1 VAIRSAIAAIEPYR
15 PGLSV
20 AEVKARSLGLEQVVK
35 LGSNESAFPPPE
47 AALRAAAQ
55 AAMDA
60 NRYPDP
66 WLGELRAALASV
78 HGVREDQ
85 VVPGAGADELIRLLA
100 AVTLEPGRSCVFPWP
115 GFPTHAQ
122 AALIAGARA
131 VAVSTPP
138 DRLDLEALLAAID
151 ASTSLVCVATPNN
164 PTGAAASRQQIE
176 AFLDALPETVTC
188 LIDEAYFEFADPE
201 LRAGGGELV
210 AAGRPNVCA
219 IRTFSKAY
227 GLAGFR
233 IGYAVTSPE
242 LADGLNRVRS
252 MFNASEP
259 AQAAA
264 LAALGAEAQLES
276 RVEHVRAGR
285 QRLTGLLA
293 AAGLRPYPS
302 QGNFVFAEVP
312 GRAGGADSQAAAA
325 LADDLLRQG
334 VIVRAMGGFG
344 APGAI
349 RVTIGTRAEEELLAD
364 ALSRARRHDGAA

>member
-1 VAIRSAIAAIEPYR
+1 MAIRSAIAAIEPYR

-47 AALRAAAQ
+47 AALHAAAK

-66 WLGELRAALASV
+66 WLGELRAAVASV

-100 AVTLEPGRSCVFPWP
+100 AVTLERGRSCVFPWP

-122 AALIAGARA
+122 AALIAGARTIA
-131 VAVSTPP
+131 VQTPP
-138 DRLDLEALLAAID
+138 DRLDLDALLEAID
-151 ASTSLVCVATPNN
+151 ESTSLVCVATPNN
-164 PTGAAASRQQIE
+164 PTGAAVSRQQVE
-176 AFLDALPETVTC
+176 RFLDGLPETVTC
-188 LIDEAYFEFADPE
+188 LLDEAYFEFADPE
-201 LRAGGGELV
+201 LRACGGELV
-210 AAGRPNVCA
+210 SAGRPNVCA
-219 IRTFSKAY
+219 IRTFSKAF

-264 LAALGAEAQLES
+264 LAALGAEAELDA
-276 RVEHVRAGR
+276 RVEHVRGGR
-285 QRLTGLLA
+285 QRLASLLA
-293 AAGLRPYPS
+293 TAGLRPYPS

-312 GRAGGADSQAAAA
+312 GGDGRPDGHAAAA
-325 LADDLLRQG
+325 LADALLREG
-334 VIVRAMGGFG
+334 VIVRQMDGFG

-349 RVTIGTRAEEELLAD
+349 RVTVGTRAEEEFLAD
-364 ALSRARRHDGAA
+364 ALSSAGRPLVR